1 MAEIST
7 ALGLKAELIK
17 GDGGEFDVKADD
29 AVIFSKHREE
39 RFPENA
45 EVVEAIKK
53 QLQVT
58 SNKP

>member
-7 ALGLKAELIK
+7 ALGLKAELIR
-17 GDGGEFDVKADD
+17 GGGGVFDVKADD

-53 QLQVT
+53 QL
-58 SNKP
+58 